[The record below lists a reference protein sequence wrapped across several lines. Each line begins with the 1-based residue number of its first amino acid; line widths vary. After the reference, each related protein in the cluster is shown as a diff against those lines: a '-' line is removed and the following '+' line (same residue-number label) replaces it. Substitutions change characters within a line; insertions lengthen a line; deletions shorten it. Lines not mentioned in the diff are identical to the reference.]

1 MCTHALRLDGALK
14 FLFLL
19 KETILKVS
27 IRLLS
32 FTSSCDSHS
41 MFDFCLFSPI
51 LTTGNLQFAYS
62 RGSDT
67 IIAGRMRL
75 LGMEESIIIFI
86 LILAQGF
93 HYSRTCICD
102 QQYFCNCSSNHLQQ
116 VPNVPANA
124 LGLDLSFNQIESIDM
139 NDLSPYSKL
148 KTLNL
153 HKNKLKFIHKDAF
166 KSQHKLE
173 VLDLSLN
180 NLKNLSSSWFHEL
193 NSLQQLNLAGNP
205 YTTLGPAPIF
215 QSLLN
220 LRTLRVGGP
229 SLREVYKNGLDGL
242 THLDEMTFVA
252 SNLKLY
258 ENGSLKAAR
267 PIGLVSLNLQNLFQN
282 DPELVSE
289 VLQDVSH
296 PETLLIINDAVLRT
310 NISTEPFKA
319 AREGGTKSLSFQ
331 NSTTTDEAMTS
342 LLMVMDGSSLSYIGL
357 ENVHLIGQGWWQK
370 ASYTHY
376 ENLHTAYIR
385 NLDIQGFFKFSSMM
399 QLGFL
404 LVHLHKVSVINGTV
418 FVIPRET
425 TPLLKNL
432 EYLDLSQN
440 LLSDLTIE
448 PTLYTGFGAYQNL
461 NTLNVSQNVLK
472 SLGLMSRLA
481 TKLKSLTYLD
491 LSHNSFVS
499 MPESCSWPAT
509 LRFLNLSSTK
519 LRKMTPCLPSSLTA
533 LDLSENDLMVFNQ
546 RFPQLTMLILTG
558 NRFMKLPHG
567 ELFPRLQNLL
577 IQRNALRMF
586 NGSDLRRFKSLQ
598 YLEASNNNFVCSCE
612 FVSFFR
618 HDVNHFIT
626 MRDGLRNY
634 VCDTPFTLRG
644 DAVDSVSL
652 SVFECYMIPA
662 VLVLCSLIII
672 VLGLFVVTCYK
683 FHIIWYLQMTK
694 AWIQAKRK
702 PAVGRLAE
710 ELRYDAFVSYSQHD
724 AEWVEEILVPELESA
739 HPPFALCLHKRDFQ
753 PGRWIVENIIDS
765 IEKSHRTLFV
775 LSEHFVTSEWCRY
788 ELDFSHFRIV
798 DEHNDSAVLV
808 LLEPIK
814 RETIPKRFCKLRK
827 IMNSRTYLEWPEDE
841 EKRSEFWSN
850 LKAALQKDER

>member
-1 MCTHALRLDGALK
+1 MP
-14 FLFLL
+14 
-19 KETILKVS
+19 V
-27 IRLLS
+27 
-32 FTSSCDSHS
+32 
-41 MFDFCLFSPI
+41 
-51 LTTGNLQFAYS
+51 
-62 RGSDT
+62 
-67 IIAGRMRL
+67 RMRPL
-75 LGMEESIIIFI
+75 NAKESVILFT

-93 HYSRTCICD
+93 DFCRSCNCD
-102 QQYFCNCSSNHLQQ
+102 EQYFCNCSSNHLQH
-116 VPNVPANA
+116 VPKVPANA
-124 LGLDLSFNQIESIDM
+124 LGLDLSFNQIASIGM
-139 NDLSPYSKL
+139 NDLTPYSEL

-153 HKNKLKFIHKDAF
+153 HKNTLKFIHVEAF

-180 NLKNLSSSWFHEL
+180 NLKNLSSSWFREL
-193 NSLQQLNLAGNP
+193 KSLQQLNLVENP

-215 QSLLN
+215 QPLLN
-220 LRTLRVGGP
+220 LRTLRFGSP
-229 SLREVYKNGLDGL
+229 SLREIYKNGLDSL
-242 THLDEMTFVA
+242 AHLDEVTFIG
-252 SNLKLY
+252 SNLSLY

-267 PIGLVSLNLQNLFQN
+267 PIGLVSLSLQNLFQN
-282 DPELVSE
+282 DPELVSK

-296 PETLLIINDAVLRT
+296 PETLLIIKDAQLRT
-310 NISTEPFKA
+310 NTSTEPFKA
-319 AREGGTKSLSFQ
+319 TREGGTKSLTFQ
-331 NSTTTDEAMTS
+331 DSCTTDEALTS
-342 LLMVMDGSSLSYIGL
+342 FLTVMDGSSLSYIGL
-357 ENVHLIGQGWWQK
+357 EDIHLIGQGWWQK

-385 NLDIQGFFKFSSMM
+385 NLDIQGFFEFSSMM

-404 LVHLHKVSVINGTV
+404 PVHLHRVSVINGTV
-418 FVIPRET
+418 FVIPPIT
-425 TPLLKNL
+425 TFLLKKL

-448 PTLYTGFGAYQNL
+448 PTLSTSFGAYQNL
-461 NTLNVSQNVLK
+461 ITLNVSQNVLK
-472 SLGLMSRLA
+472 SLGLMSRLI
-481 TKLKSLTYLD
+481 TNLKSLIYLD
-491 LSHNSFVS
+491 VSHNSFVS
-499 MPESCSWPAT
+499 MPEKCSWPAT
-509 LRFLNLSSTK
+509 LKFLNLSSTK
-519 LRKMTPCLPSSLTA
+519 IRKLTPCLPSSLTV
-533 LDLSENDLMVFNQ
+533 LDLSENDLTVFNQ

-558 NRFMKLPHG
+558 NRLMTLPHG
-567 ELFPRLQNLL
+567 ELFPRLQTLL

-586 NGSDLRRFKSLQ
+586 NSSDLKRFRELQ
-598 YLEASNNNFVCSCE
+598 YLEAGYNNFVCSCE

-618 HDVNHFIT
+618 QDVDLFIT
-626 MRDGLRNY
+626 LRDGRGNY

-644 DAVDSVSL
+644 DAIDSVRL

-662 VLVLCSLIII
+662 VSVLCSLIII
-672 VLGLFVVTCYK
+672 VLGLIVVTCHK
-683 FHIIWYLQMTK
+683 LHVIWYLQMTK

-753 PGRWIVENIIDS
+753 PGRWIVDNIIDS

-814 RETIPKRFCKLRK
+814 KETIPKRFCKLRK
-827 IMNSRTYLEWPEDE
+827 IMNSRTYLEWPEEE
-841 EKRSEFWSN
+841 EKRNEFWSN
-850 LKAALQKDER
+850 LRAVLQRDEC

>member
-1 MCTHALRLDGALK
+1 MRPLEAK
-14 FLFLL
+14 
-19 KETILKVS
+19 KSVIL
-27 IRLLS
+27 
-32 FTSSCDSHS
+32 
-41 MFDFCLFSPI
+41 
-51 LTTGNLQFAYS
+51 
-62 RGSDT
+62 
-67 IIAGRMRL
+67 
-75 LGMEESIIIFI
+75 FI
-86 LILAQGF
+86 LILAQSF
-93 HYSRTCICD
+93 DYSSTCNCD

-116 VPNVPANA
+116 VPKVQANA

-139 NDLSPYSKL
+139 NDLSPYSEL
-148 KTLNL
+148 KALNL
-153 HKNKLKFIHKDAF
+153 HKNKLKFIHKEAF

-193 NSLQQLNLAGNP
+193 NSLQQLNLVGNP

-220 LRTLRVGGP
+220 LRTLRFGSP

-242 THLDEMTFVA
+242 THLDEMTFIGI
-252 SNLKLY
+252 NLRSY

-267 PIGLVSLNLQNLFQN
+267 PIGLVSLSLQSLLEN
-282 DPELVSE
+282 DPELVSK

-296 PETLLIINDAVLRT
+296 PKTLLTIRDVELRT
-310 NISTEPFKA
+310 NTSTESFKV

-331 NSTTTDEAMTS
+331 NCTTTDEALTS
-342 LLMVMDGSSLSYIGL
+342 FLMVMDGSSLSYIGL
-357 ENVHLIGQGWWQK
+357 EDAHLIGQGWWQK

-385 NLDIQGFFKFSSMM
+385 NLDIKGFFEFSSMK

-404 LVHLHKVSVINGTV
+404 LVNLHKVSVINGTV
-418 FVIPRET
+418 FVIPPIT
-425 TPLLKNL
+425 TVLLKKL

-440 LLSDLTIE
+440 LLSDLTIV
-448 PTLYTGFGAYQNL
+448 PTLSTSFGAYHNL
-461 NTLNVSQNVLK
+461 TTLNVSQNVLK
-472 SLGLMSRLA
+472 SLGLMSQLA
-481 TKLKSLTYLD
+481 TNLKSLTYLD

-499 MPESCSWPAT
+499 MPEKCSWPAT

-519 LRKMTPCLPSSLTA
+519 LRKMTPCLPSSLMV
-533 LDLSENDLMVFNQ
+533 LDLSENDLIVFNQ
-546 RFPQLTMLILTG
+546 RFPQLITLILTG
-558 NRFMKLPHG
+558 NRFIKLPQG
-567 ELFPRLQNLL
+567 ELFPRLQTLL

-586 NGSDLRRFKSLQ
+586 NRSDLKRFKNLQ
-598 YLEASNNNFVCSCE
+598 YLEAGDNNFVCSCE
-612 FVSFFR
+612 FVSFFKQ
-618 HDVNHFIT
+618 DVDLFIT
-626 MRDGLRNY
+626 LRDSRRNY

-644 DAVDSVSL
+644 DAIDSVRL

-662 VLVLCSLIII
+662 VSVLCSVIII
-672 VLGLFVVTCYK
+672 ALGLIVITCHK
-683 FHIIWYLQMTK
+683 LHVIWYLQMTK

-753 PGRWIVENIIDS
+753 PGRWIVDNIIDS

-798 DEHNDSAVLV
+798 DEHNDCAVLV

-814 RETIPKRFCKLRK
+814 KETIPKRFCKLRK
-827 IMNSRTYLEWPEDE
+827 IMNSRTYLEWPEEE

-850 LKAALQKDER
+850 LRAALQRDEC

>member
-1 MCTHALRLDGALK
+1 MAVRMR
-14 FLFLL
+14 
-19 KETILKVS
+19 ILEAKVS
-27 IRLLS
+27 VFL
-32 FTSSCDSHS
+32 C
-41 MFDFCLFSPI
+41 
-51 LTTGNLQFAYS
+51 
-62 RGSDT
+62 
-67 IIAGRMRL
+67 
-75 LGMEESIIIFI
+75 I

-93 HYSRTCICD
+93 TCSRTCNCD
-102 QQYFCNCSSNHLQQ
+102 EKYFCDCSSNHLQH
-116 VPNVPANA
+116 VPKVPANA
-124 LGLDLSFNQIESIDM
+124 LGLDLSFNQIESIDI
-139 NDLSPYSKL
+139 NDLSEYSEL
-148 KTLNL
+148 QTLNF
-153 HKNKLKFIHKDAF
+153 HKNKLKFIHIEAF

-193 NSLQQLNLAGNP
+193 KSLQQLNLVGNP

-220 LRTLRVGGP
+220 LRTLRFGSP
-229 SLREVYKNGLDGL
+229 SLREVYKNGLDEL
-242 THLDEMTFVA
+242 AHLDEMTFIG
-252 SNLKLY
+252 SNLRSY

-267 PIGLVSLNLQNLFQN
+267 PIGSVSLSLQSLFQN
-282 DPELVSE
+282 DPELVSK

-296 PETLLIINDAVLRT
+296 PETLLSIKDVQLRT
-310 NISTEPFKA
+310 NTSTEPFKA
-319 AREGGTKSLSFQ
+319 TREGGTKSLTFQ
-331 NSTTTDEAMTS
+331 NICATDEGLTS
-342 LLMVMDGSSLSYIGL
+342 FLIVMDGSPLSYIGL
-357 ENVHLIGQGWWQK
+357 EDVHLIGQGRWQK
-370 ASYTHY
+370 ASFTHY

-385 NLDIQGFFKFSSMM
+385 NLDIQGFFRFSSMT

-404 LVHLHKVSVINGTV
+404 LVHFHKVSVINGTV
-418 FVIPRET
+418 FLIPPLT
-425 TPLLKNL
+425 TYLLRNL

-448 PTLYTGFGAYQNL
+448 PTLSTSFGAYQKL
-461 NTLNVSQNVLK
+461 ITLNVSQNILK
-472 SLGLMSRLA
+472 SFGLMSRLA
-481 TKLKSLTYLD
+481 TNLKSLKYLD

-499 MPESCSWPAT
+499 MPEKCSWPAT

-519 LRKMTPCLPSSLTA
+519 IHKMTPCLPSSLTV
-533 LDLSENDLMVFNQ
+533 LDLSENDLTVFNQ
-546 RFPQLTMLILTG
+546 RFPQLVTLILTG
-558 NRFMKLPHG
+558 NRIMKLPNG
-567 ELFPRLQNLL
+567 ELLPRLQTLL

-586 NGSDLRRFKSLQ
+586 YRNDLKRFKNLE
-598 YLEASNNNFVCSCE
+598 YLEAGDNNFVCSCE
-612 FVSFFR
+612 FVSFFKQ
-618 HDVNHFIT
+618 DVDLFIT
-626 MRDGLRNY
+626 LRDGRRNY

-644 DAVDSVSL
+644 DAIDNVRL
-652 SVFECYMIPA
+652 SVFECYMISA
-662 VLVLCSLIII
+662 VSVLCSLIII
-672 VLGLFVVTCYK
+672 VLALIVVTCHK
-683 FHIIWYLQMTK
+683 LHVIWYLQMTK

-753 PGRWIVENIIDS
+753 PGRWIVDNIIDS

-814 RETIPKRFCKLRK
+814 KETIPKRFCKLRK
-827 IMNSRTYLEWPEDE
+827 IMNSRTYLEWPEEE

-850 LKAALQKDER
+850 LRAVLQRDEC

>member
-1 MCTHALRLDGALK
+1 
-14 FLFLL
+14 
-19 KETILKVS
+19 
-27 IRLLS
+27 
-32 FTSSCDSHS
+32 
-41 MFDFCLFSPI
+41 
-51 LTTGNLQFAYS
+51 
-62 RGSDT
+62 
-67 IIAGRMRL
+67 
-75 LGMEESIIIFI
+75 
-86 LILAQGF
+86 
-93 HYSRTCICD
+93 
-102 QQYFCNCSSNHLQQ
+102 
-116 VPNVPANA
+116 
-124 LGLDLSFNQIESIDM
+124 M
-139 NDLSPYSKL
+139 NDLTPYSEL

-153 HKNKLKFIHKDAF
+153 HKNTLKFIHVEAF

-180 NLKNLSSSWFHEL
+180 NLKNLSSSWFREL
-193 NSLQQLNLAGNP
+193 KSLQQLNLVENP

-215 QSLLN
+215 QPLLN
-220 LRTLRVGGP
+220 LRTLRFGSP
-229 SLREVYKNGLDGL
+229 SLREIYKNGLDSL
-242 THLDEMTFVA
+242 AHLDEVTFIG
-252 SNLKLY
+252 SNLSLY

-267 PIGLVSLNLQNLFQN
+267 PIGLVSLSLQNLFQN
-282 DPELVSE
+282 DPELVSK

-296 PETLLIINDAVLRT
+296 PETLLIIKDAQLRT
-310 NISTEPFKA
+310 NTSTEPFKA
-319 AREGGTKSLSFQ
+319 TREGGTKSLTFQ
-331 NSTTTDEAMTS
+331 DSCTTDEALTS
-342 LLMVMDGSSLSYIGL
+342 FLMVMDGSSLSYIGL
-357 ENVHLIGQGWWQK
+357 EDIHLIGQGWWQK

-385 NLDIQGFFKFSSMM
+385 NLDIQGFFEFSSMT

-404 LVHLHKVSVINGTV
+404 LVHLHRVSVINGTV
-418 FVIPRET
+418 FVIPPIT
-425 TPLLKNL
+425 TFFLKKL

-448 PTLYTGFGAYQNL
+448 PTLSTSFGAYQNL
-461 NTLNVSQNVLK
+461 ITLNVSQNVLK
-472 SLGLMSRLA
+472 SLGLMSRLV
-481 TKLKSLTYLD
+481 TNLKSLIYLD
-491 LSHNSFVS
+491 VSHNSFVS
-499 MPESCSWPAT
+499 MPEKCSWPAT
-509 LRFLNLSSTK
+509 LKFLNLSSTK
-519 LRKMTPCLPSSLTA
+519 IRKLTPCLPSSLTV
-533 LDLSENDLMVFNQ
+533 LDLSENDLTVFNQ

-558 NRFMKLPHG
+558 NRLMTLPHG
-567 ELFPRLQNLL
+567 ELFPRLQTLL

-586 NGSDLRRFKSLQ
+586 NSSDLKRFRELQ
-598 YLEASNNNFVCSCE
+598 YLEAGYNNFVCSCE

-618 HDVNHFIT
+618 QDVDLFIT
-626 MRDGLRNY
+626 LRDGRGNY

-644 DAVDSVSL
+644 DAIDSVRL

-662 VLVLCSLIII
+662 VSVLCSLIII
-672 VLGLFVVTCYK
+672 VLGLIVVTCHK
-683 FHIIWYLQMTK
+683 LHVIWYLQMTK

-753 PGRWIVENIIDS
+753 PGRWIVDNIIDS

-814 RETIPKRFCKLRK
+814 KETIPKRFCKLRK
-827 IMNSRTYLEWPEDE
+827 IMNSRTYLEWPEEE
-841 EKRSEFWSN
+841 EKRNEFWSN
-850 LKAALQKDER
+850 LRAVLQRDEC

>member
-1 MCTHALRLDGALK
+1 VPVAQMRPLEAK
-14 FLFLL
+14 KSVILFL
-19 KETILKVS
+19 
-27 IRLLS
+27 
-32 FTSSCDSHS
+32 
-41 MFDFCLFSPI
+41 
-51 LTTGNLQFAYS
+51 
-62 RGSDT
+62 
-67 IIAGRMRL
+67 
-75 LGMEESIIIFI
+75 

-93 HYSRTCICD
+93 DYSWTCNCD
-102 QQYFCNCSSNHLQQ
+102 QQYFCNCSLNHLQQ
-116 VPNVPANA
+116 VPKVPAND
-124 LGLDLSFNQIESIDM
+124 LCLDLPFNQIEAIDM

-153 HKNKLKFIHKDAF
+153 HKNKLKFIHKEAF

-180 NLKNLSSSWFHEL
+180 NLEKLSSSWFHEL

-220 LRTLRVGGP
+220 LRTLKFGSP
-229 SLREVYKNGLDGL
+229 SLREVCKNGLDGL
-242 THLDEMTFVA
+242 THLDEMTFIG
-252 SNLKLY
+252 SNLRSY
-258 ENGSLKAAR
+258 ENGSLKAAS
-267 PIGLVSLNLQNLFQN
+267 PISLVSLSLQSLFQN
-282 DPELVSE
+282 DPELVSK

-296 PETLLIINDAVLRT
+296 PKTRLTIKDVELRT
-310 NISTEPFKA
+310 NTSTESFKA
-319 AREGGTKSLSFQ
+319 TREGGTESLSLH
-331 NSTTTDEAMTS
+331 NCTTTDEALTS
-342 LLMVMDGSSLSYIGL
+342 FLMVMDNSSLSYIGL
-357 ENVHLIGQGWWQK
+357 EEVHLIGQGWWQR

-385 NLDIQGFFKFSSMM
+385 NLDIQGFFEFSSMK

-404 LVHLHKVSVINGTV
+404 LLNLHKVSVINGTV
-418 FVIPRET
+418 FVIPPIT
-425 TPLLKNL
+425 TVLLKKL
-432 EYLDLSQN
+432 QYLDLSQN
-440 LLSDLTIE
+440 LLSDLTIAS
-448 PTLYTGFGAYQNL
+448 TLSTGFGAYQNL
-461 NTLNVSQNVLK
+461 ITLNVSQNVLK
-472 SLGLMSRLA
+472 SLGLMSHLA
-481 TKLKSLTYLD
+481 TNLKSLTYLD

-499 MPESCSWPAT
+499 MPEKCSWPAT
-509 LRFLNLSSTK
+509 LRFLNLSSTN
-519 LRKMTPCLPSSLTA
+519 LTV

-546 RFPQLTMLILTG
+546 RFPQLITLILTG
-558 NRFMKLPHG
+558 NRFIKLPQG
-567 ELFPRLQNLL
+567 ELFPRLQTLL

-586 NGSDLRRFKSLQ
+586 NRSDLNRFKNLQ
-598 YLEASNNNFVCSCE
+598 YLESGDNNFVCSCK
-612 FVSFFR
+612 FVSFFKQ
-618 HDVNHFIT
+618 DVDLFIT
-626 MRDGLRNY
+626 LRDSRRNY

-644 DAVDSVSL
+644 DSIDSVRL

-662 VLVLCSLIII
+662 VSVLCSVIII
-672 VLGLFVVTCYK
+672 ALGLIVVTCHK
-683 FHIIWYLQMTK
+683 LHVIWYLQMTK

-710 ELRYDAFVSYSQHD
+710 ELHYDAFVSYSQHD

-753 PGRWIVENIIDS
+753 PGRWIVDNIIDS

-814 RETIPKRFCKLRK
+814 KETIPKRFCKLRK
-827 IMNSRTYLEWPEDE
+827 IMNSRTYLEWPEEE

-850 LKAALQKDER
+850 LRAALQRDEC